1 MTDILSDKRIV
12 LGVTGSVAC
21 FKAVELASR
30 LTQAGAIVDV
40 ILTTAGARF
49 VGPESFSAV
58 TGRAVHTDMWAGS
71 ERIMHVALAEE
82 ADIVV
87 IAPATAHT
95 MAKLVNGLADNLLT
109 LIVLSSKARKLVAP
123 AMDVGMYANQVTQ
136 NNVAELKSAGIFI
149 AGPAEGRMA
158 SGLSGLGRMLEP
170 EQIVDA
176 IRTTLGRDGL
186 LSGRSILVTAGPT
199 REHIDPARFISNPST
214 GKQGVALARTAL
226 ELGADV
232 TMINGPLSID
242 TPWGVRR
249 IDVTS
254 AEEMR
259 LAVLDEMAS
268 HDVLIMSAAVADIRP
283 KQKSDHKLRK
293 REILD
298 NDASIELEPTRDI
311 LRQVHSL
318 RVTGQRP
325 FIVIGFAAETGDTLE
340 GGLRKL
346 REKGLDLI
354 AINDIGASDS
364 GFAVDTNQLT
374 ILDKAGSSLELP
386 LSSKEEAALGLLKLV
401 GARLAKHAEKSG

>member
-199 REHIDPARFISNPST
+199 REHVDPARFISNPST

-298 NDASIELEPTRDI
+298 NDGSIELEPTRDI

-354 AINDIGASDS
+354 AINDIGASHS